1 MPKRNL
7 LLLCL
12 MTAIGLVSW
21 LARDRSQH
29 GRRFGEVM
37 AAIESLYLEPVD
49 EASLFRAAMTGVF
62 SKLDEHSAFID
73 GEQRQALEAALDQEF
88 GGVGLELAIDARD
101 GTLIVESPVVGSP
114 AWRAGIAVG
123 DRIIAIDGA
132 TTRGMKVG
140 EAVALLRGQVG
151 RGVTLEIDGEDGS
164 HGVSLVRETVRTE
177 SVLGDRRLSDGSWD
191 WFIEGESGIAF
202 IRVTG
207 FGERT
212 LKELDESLEAIQAS
226 QSPRGIILDLRGNP
240 GGLLSV
246 AIDVCDRFLDEGII
260 VSTRG
265 RAPAGSQQK
274 GVAAVELLNMRRA
287 TQGAACAGVPMAVL
301 IDGLTASAG
310 EIVAACLQDNRR
322 AHVVGSR
329 SFGKG
334 TVQSI
339 VPLLDGESLLKLTT
353 SEYLR
358 PSNANIHRAASD
370 ADDAVWGVS
379 PDSGHQITPTA
390 EAVRGVVAW
399 RKARDG
405 VLKIAD
411 SDAPPVGSQTAADFP
426 RSIDTVLA
434 RAIEAIIDHNGVS
447 N

>member
-37 AAIESLYLEPVD
+37 AAIERLYLEPVD

-73 GEQRQALEAALDQEF
+73 GEQRQALEAALNQEF

-101 GTLIVESPVVGSP
+101 GTLTVESPVVGSP
-114 AWRAGIAVG
+114 AWRVGIAVG
-123 DRIIAIDGA
+123 DKIIAIDGA

-140 EAVALLRGQVG
+140 DAVALLRGPVG
-151 RGVTLEIDGEDGS
+151 RGVTLEIAGEAGS
-164 HGVSLVRETVRTE
+164 HEVSLVRETVRTE

-202 IRVTG
+202 IRLTG

-212 LKELDESLEAIQAS
+212 LKDLDGSLEAIQAS
-226 QSPRGIILDLRGNP
+226 QSTRGIILDLRGNP

-246 AIDVCDRFLDEGII
+246 AIDVCDRFLDDGII

-265 RAPAGSQQK
+265 RARVSSQQK
-274 GVAAVELLNMRRA
+274 GVAAVDLLNTHRA
-287 TQGAACAGVPMAVL
+287 TQGVACAGVPMAVL

-310 EIVAACLQDNRR
+310 EIVAACLQDNHR

-339 VPLLDGESLLKLTT
+339 LPLLDGESLLKLTT

-358 PSNANIHRAASD
+358 PSSANIHRAAAD

-379 PDSGHQITPTA
+379 PDRGHEITPTA
-390 EAVRGVVAW
+390 ETLGGVMAW
-399 RKARDG
+399 RKARDV
-405 VLKIAD
+405 VLKSGD
-411 SDAPPVGSQTAADFP
+411 SGAMPVASQTVAQLP
-426 RSIDTVLA
+426 RSIDPVLA
-434 RAIEAIIDHNGVS
+434 KAIEAILDHNGVS
-447 N
+447 D